1 MASFRVNIS
10 LLLFLS
16 WVFIASAADVGYGSK
31 STFEKPELNKGKFLT
46 SLIGIQGLVLRKRA
60 VARIKCTCVDEYE
73 YETAPFSFLSG
84 ATDPEGYFFATLS
97 PYEVE
102 ENCKIKEC
110 RAFLE
115 LSPLGTCEVPTDV
128 NKGISGGLLSSYR
141 FLDEKKMKL
150 FTVGPFFYTSGPKS
164 TSNGY

>member
-1 MASFRVNIS
+1 MRT
-10 LLLFLS
+10 
-16 WVFIASAADVGYGSK
+16 G
-31 STFEKPELNKGKFLT
+31 
-46 SLIGIQGLVLRKRA
+46 A
-60 VARIKCTCVDEYE
+60 VVRIKCTCVDEYE
-73 YETAPFSFLSG
+73 YKTTPFSFLSG
-84 ATDPEGYFFATLS
+84 ATDPEGYFLATLS
-97 PYEVE
+97 PCEVE

-128 NKGISGGLLSSYR
+128 NKGISGALLSPYR